1 MTATGCFFNFLKV
14 SAAMCCALDIIPLGG
29 RVDLD
34 GTRTENLFRAI
45 ELSVPSV
52 IAHLRVVHRDENNKV
67 LDSREYNFDLNS
79 GGDCPQHKVT
89 IMARSFTLNYFLG
102 TREMLL
108 HIGYRLV

>member
-1 MTATGCFFNFLKV
+1 
-14 SAAMCCALDIIPLGG
+14 MCCALDIIPLGG

-79 GGDCPQHKVT
+79 GGDCQQFHIET
-89 IMARSFTLNYFLG
+89 IFWGPEKGFQTLVIDLFDYQDL
-102 TREMLL
+102 
-108 HIGYRLV
+108 